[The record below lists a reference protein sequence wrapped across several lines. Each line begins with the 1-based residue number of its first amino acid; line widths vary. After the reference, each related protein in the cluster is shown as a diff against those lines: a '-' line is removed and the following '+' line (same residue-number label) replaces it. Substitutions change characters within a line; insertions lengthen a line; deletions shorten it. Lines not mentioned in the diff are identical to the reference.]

1 MILAIIFSL
10 CSFLVFG
17 IRLMLV
23 LLNEFESVFFFVVV
37 VCFFKEFQK
46 DWYSFYECL
55 VEVSSEAIR
64 LWTLVYWTVFNDQFN
79 IVASNYFVHHPKDEL
94 PRSLD
99 CPICY

>member
-1 MILAIIFSL
+1 MFVSDIGNNFLFVFFSG
-10 CSFLVFG
+10 FG

-23 LLNEFESVFFFVVV
+23 LLNEFESVFFFAVV

-64 LWTLVYWTVFNDQFN
+64 LWTLVYWTVFNYQFN
-79 IVASNYFVHHPKDEL
+79 FVASNYFVHH
-94 PRSLD
+94 
-99 CPICY
+99 